1 LILSLSLSL
10 SLSLTNSITTQP
22 AKLIDPKEVQIF
34 PPPNAT
40 KVMIHNNAQEN
51 NCGVIPKS
59 FGKIMVPIWTSLNSR
74 VARSW
79 RRLRRADPYADNCPC
94 FSFRTPPARPSQKS
108 DFCGRTKVNV
118 FSFKERCILIFI

>member
-1 LILSLSLSL
+1 
-10 SLSLTNSITTQP
+10 
-22 AKLIDPKEVQIF
+22 
-34 PPPNAT
+34 
-40 KVMIHNNAQEN
+40 MIHNNAQEN

-118 FSFKERCILIFI
+118 FSFKERCIFIFI